1 MYQMTIRGPDGSEV
15 EYSLGPDEGL
25 IVGRD
30 ETCDVVLPS
39 KRVSRRHA
47 RFFTDGDTLHCED
60 LSSNGVF
67 VGGARL
73 QGVQEI
79 RPGPPIEI
87 GEFRVRIKKLD
98 PRADKQ
104 LQAAV
109 VKAHLKGLGEMAG
122 QKVFLP
128 AERGYVGREPTT
140 DVPVVH
146 DSVSRQHA
154 EVVADA
160 QGLYIVR
167 DLGSSNGTFVNGTRL
182 KPGVDAPLNHD
193 DKVRFGETYWL
204 FVGGPDAT
212 GAQLSAGS
220 KRLVLLGVTLVAL
233 IAMALFARKALAP
246 PDESGGYDQ
255 ADEIAATISEAIGR
269 GQAAMDEERFDE
281 AQRSFQEA
289 LRADPVHT
297 EARLLLRKAQAELE
311 HSNYYKE
318 ARTKLD
324 VGNDQDALD
333 LFLKIEPTSRYFA
346 RARLKV
352 QEIAQASVK
361 RDGPACKRA
370 GERQR
375 WTEVLSTCPRYLD
388 YSCHTQRDET
398 AIDYV
403 RRAEKA
409 TRATTAWVCP
419 AKLAPWF
426 GTSDSGTDVDKELS
440 TIYPDAPL
448 RQALVAYVSGDL
460 ATAQRTASK
469 LKEDGKHPRAAE
481 IYEALVLIEGRV
493 KEGQSALIRDAL
505 REAEPPFRMALDAD
519 AKLLAGTLVE
529 SFTGRQLRSTLAKRY
544 YDIGRS
550 AFDRTRWKEAYDA
563 WAKGLDY
570 SRNDGALL
578 DGMTRLEKIAEKL
591 ASGGGCADI
600 ATAAHI
606 TRPGTPTHGRATAAL
621 EEQCQ

>member
-47 RFFTDGDTLHCED
+47 RFFTDGDALHCED

-73 QGVQEI
+73 QGIQEI

-87 GEFRVRIKKLD
+87 GEFRIRIKRVD
-98 PRADKQ
+98 PRDKQ
-104 LQAAV
+104 LQPAV
-109 VKAHLKGLGEMAG
+109 VKAHLKGMGEMAG
-122 QKVFLP
+122 QKIVLP
-128 AERGYVGREPTT
+128 LERGFVGREPTC
-140 DVPVVH
+140 DVPIVN

-154 EVVADA
+154 EILADA
-160 QGLYIVR
+160 QGLYTVR
-167 DLGSSNGTFVNGTRL
+167 DLGSSNGTFINGTRL

-204 FVGGPDAT
+204 FVGGPAAT
-212 GAQLSAGS
+212 GAEISPGS
-220 KRLVLLGVTLVAL
+220 RRLVLVGVTLVAL
-233 IAMALFARKALAP
+233 FVMAFFVRKALSP
-246 PDESGGYDQ
+246 PEEAGGYDQ

-311 HSNYYKE
+311 HSNHYKE

-324 VGNDQDALD
+324 LGNDQDALA
-333 LFLKIEPTSRYFA
+333 LFLQIEPTSRYFA

-352 QEIAQASVK
+352 QEIAQALVK
-361 RDGPACKRA
+361 KEGPVCKKA

-375 WTEVLSTCPRYLD
+375 WTEVLSTCSLYLD
-388 YSCHTQRDET
+388 YSCHTQPDET
-398 AIDYV
+398 AINYM

-409 TRATTAWVCP
+409 TRAATAWVCP

-426 GTSDSGTDVDKELS
+426 GTSDAGTDVDKELS
-440 TIYPDAPL
+440 TIYQDASL
-448 RQALVAYVSGDL
+448 RQALVAYVAGDL

-469 LKEDGKHPRAAE
+469 LKNGNKNPQAAQV
-481 IYEALVLIEGRV
+481 YEALVLIEGRV
-493 KEGQSALIRDAL
+493 KEGQSALIRDVL

-519 AKLLAGTLVE
+519 AKLLAGTHVE

-578 DGMTRLEKIAEKL
+578 DGMTRLEKIAERL
-591 ASGGGCADI
+591 ASSGGCADL
-600 ATAAHI
+600 ATAEHI
-606 TRPGTPTHGRATAAL
+606 TRPGTPTHDRARTAL
-621 EEQCQ
+621 DEQCR